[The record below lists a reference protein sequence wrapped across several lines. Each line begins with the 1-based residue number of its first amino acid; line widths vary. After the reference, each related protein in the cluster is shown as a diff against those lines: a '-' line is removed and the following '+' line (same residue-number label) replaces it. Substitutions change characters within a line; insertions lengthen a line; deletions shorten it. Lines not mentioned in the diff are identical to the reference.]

1 MNNHK
6 SLPENQQEA
15 LLESIRELCRVFWG
29 PTREACDQMM
39 QERYLLSFATLDPE
53 LKISPSNA
61 LEQLAEILK
70 GFPGPDALFNY
81 LEEGYVRL
89 FVNDR
94 GRIIA
99 PLYESCYEDEKNPRL
114 MGDAAV
120 RIQKRLESEGMNI
133 SDDIREPPDHLS
145 IELELLYFLLTRSKP
160 ANNRMPEAAAF
171 ATQLLPWVT
180 CFNARLA
187 NETRCRFYPLITAVL
202 VSVLQWVDGLQH
214 QG

>member
-1 MNNHK
+1 MNSHK
-6 SLPENQQEA
+6 SLPEDQREA
-15 LLESIRELCRVFWG
+15 LLECIRELCRVFWG

-39 QERYLLSFATLDPE
+39 KYRYGLSFEALDPE
-53 LKISPSNA
+53 LKLSPSNA
-61 LEQLAEILK
+61 LEQLSEVLR
-70 GFPGPDALFNY
+70 GFSGPDALFNY

-120 RIQKRLESEGMNI
+120 RIQKRLEAEGMNI

-145 IELELLYFLLTRSKP
+145 IQLEFLYFLLTRSKP
-160 ANNRMPEAAAF
+160 ATNRMPAASAF
-171 ATQLLPWVT
+171 ASQLLPWVK
-180 CFNARLA
+180 CFNERLA

-202 VSVLQWVDGLQH
+202 VSVLQWIDGLPP

>member
-29 PTREACDQMM
+29 PTRETCNQMM
-39 QERYLLSFATLDPE
+39 KESYVLSFAALDPE

-61 LEQLAEILK
+61 LEQLAEVLR
-70 GFPGPDALFNY
+70 GFSGPDALFNY

-99 PLYESCYEDEKNPRL
+99 PLYESCYEDKKNPRL

-120 RIQKRLESEGMNI
+120 RIQKRLEAEGMDI

-145 IELELLYFLLTRSKP
+145 IELELLYFLLARSKP
-160 ANNRMPEAAAF
+160 VCNRMPAAAAF
-171 ATQLLPWVT
+171 ASQLLPWVK